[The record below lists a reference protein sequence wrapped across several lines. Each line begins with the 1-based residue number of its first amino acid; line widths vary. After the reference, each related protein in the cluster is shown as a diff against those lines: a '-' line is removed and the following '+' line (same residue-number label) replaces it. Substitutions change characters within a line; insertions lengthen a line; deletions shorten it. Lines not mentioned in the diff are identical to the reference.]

1 MPEFLFVSQAAR
13 ELGSQ
18 LGAEIRPQDLSN
30 LFYRRHLRDDVCP
43 VVGGRRLI
51 PREYLATI
59 RAIVMQRM
67 LSPKHSQG
75 V

>member
-1 MPEFLFVSQAAR
+1 VPDFLFVSQAAR

-18 LGAEIRPQDLSN
+18 LGAEVRPQDLSN
-30 LFYRRHLRDDVCP
+30 LFYRRALRADLCP

-51 PREYLATI
+51 PCEYLATI
-59 RAIVMQRM
+59 KAFLLGRVPRQKRG
-67 LSPKHSQG
+67 QG